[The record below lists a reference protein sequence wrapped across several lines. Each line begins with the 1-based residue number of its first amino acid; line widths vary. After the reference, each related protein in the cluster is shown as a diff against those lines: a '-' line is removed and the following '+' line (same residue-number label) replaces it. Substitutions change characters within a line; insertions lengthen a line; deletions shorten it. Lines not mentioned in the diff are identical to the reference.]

1 MIANKD
7 TIATWKI
14 EIPTHRHVKPGER
27 FKVETYSI
35 TKNGQ
40 KIEAEPRIIINKG
53 SNLTMDE
60 EGYIIAGISGK
71 GSITLYYENTNAT

>member
-14 EIPTHRHVKPGER
+14 EIPSHRHVKPGER

-35 TKNGQ
+35 TKNG
-40 KIEAEPRIIINKG
+40 
-53 SNLTMDE
+53 
-60 EGYIIAGISGK
+60 
-71 GSITLYYENTNAT
+71 